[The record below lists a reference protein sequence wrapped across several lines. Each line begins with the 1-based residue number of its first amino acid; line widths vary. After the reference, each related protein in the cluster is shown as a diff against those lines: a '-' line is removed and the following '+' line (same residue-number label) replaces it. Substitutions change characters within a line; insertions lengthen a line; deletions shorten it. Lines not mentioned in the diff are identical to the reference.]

1 MKRTI
6 KPICSL
12 AADPRW
18 CREVDALAG
27 LGAAWRVCRAR
38 VEIVPVAACSGRC
51 HCHLCGSGIRH
62 LYRDIRRRSV
72 ETPVENTTL
81 RI

>member
-27 LGAAWRVCRAR
+27 LGAA
-38 VEIVPVAACSGRC
+38 
-51 HCHLCGSGIRH
+51 
-62 LYRDIRRRSV
+62 
-72 ETPVENTTL
+72 
-81 RI
+81 